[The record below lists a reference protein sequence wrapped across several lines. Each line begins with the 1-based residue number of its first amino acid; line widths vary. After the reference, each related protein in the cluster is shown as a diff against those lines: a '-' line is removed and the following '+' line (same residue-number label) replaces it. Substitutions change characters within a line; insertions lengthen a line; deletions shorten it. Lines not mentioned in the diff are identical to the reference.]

1 VAVLLREVFI
11 ASNFAEFQALRAE
24 LKQRIDA
31 SGFARAIDLDDNAA
45 HSRSPLRR
53 SRGRVRSSD
62 LVVLLVGQTYGQ
74 ARPDGKLSYTHL
86 EYREARAE
94 GIPVLPY
101 LIGPG
106 YSKSESQ
113 PRSGDAKL
121 HPLQRAVL
129 DEHVAAFHESDSD
142 PAQLAD
148 LILDAIREALLA
160 TRDENDGTEEG
171 DESELLDRASLGAG
185 DLDALE
191 RGRSSAELSSELELL
206 RRPAEAAAAEQLRE
220 ARRALSALDRRAGI
234 HHLRRALELRPL
246 DPIAGYDLARL
257 LLTSRHKDLREASR
271 LAQRV
276 ARIAGLDSNG
286 IRQGFALAL
295 AATAE
300 ASLGNEERARV
311 YVMQALKAAD
321 RIAAV
326 HIECAFVLAK
336 VGCLEEA
343 IEQSERAFILH
354 PASFWKLSR
363 DKVLGRSPPFRAL
376 ASKLV
381 AETRETVTKI
391 LGVEQESAALAR
403 RVCPDGPD
411 GDVERAQQ
419 ALKSV
424 PKLDL
429 GRVVPCGRDSARR
442 TLQILRRLAA
452 RLPAAATLADRLR
465 SDAAQLVSERKTIT
479 AQPELPLDPAPFDHL
494 AFWGPVVLT
503 LLVGFGFAMSTYGVI
518 LMLLFGL
525 IAGAFLRKMLR
536 ARERS
541 AKVRGELSELETRL
555 GSAEDLARRA
565 EQDLKRALRDFAKLV
580 EQLERHAVA
589 PPGGIFSPSAGTAS
603 AAVGRVVRIRPSTA
617 PDNFI
622 LEPELFPSSSGQPA
636 HSPERPSNEAQLFM
650 VIGREKSRWLAAR
663 WACYFGAAPR
673 LASSDLRAKVK
684 ELGALEGDLADLT

>member
-11 ASNFAEFQALRAE
+11 ASNFAEFQALRGE
-24 LKQRIDA
+24 LRQRIDA
-31 SGFARAIDLDDNAA
+31 SGFARAIDLNDNAPDP
-45 HSRSPLRR
+45 RSPLRR

-62 LVVLLVGQTYGQ
+62 LVVLLVGQKYGE
-74 ARPDGKLSYTHL
+74 ARPEGKLSYTHL
-86 EYREARAE
+86 EYREARSE
-94 GIPVLPY
+94 GIQVLPY

-113 PRSGDAKL
+113 PRSGDTKL

-148 LILDAIREALLA
+148 VILDAVREALLGA
-160 TRDENDGTEEG
+160 RDENDGAEVG
-171 DESELLDRASLGAG
+171 DESELLDRTSLGSG

-191 RGRSSAELSSELELL
+191 RGRDSAELSSELELL

-220 ARRALSALDRRAGI
+220 ARRALSALDRRAAI

-276 ARIAGLDSNG
+276 ARVAGLDGNE

-311 YVMQALKAAD
+311 YVSQAIKAAD

-336 VGCLEEA
+336 IGCLEEA
-343 IEQSERAFILH
+343 TKEAERAFILH

-363 DKVLGRSPPFRAL
+363 DKVLGRSPQFRAL
-376 ASKLV
+376 AGKLL

-391 LGVEQESAALAR
+391 LRVEQESATLAR
-403 RVCPDGPD
+403 RICPEGADD
-411 GDVERAQQ
+411 EAARAQE
-419 ALKSV
+419 AMESV
-424 PKLDL
+424 AKLDL
-429 GRVVPCGRDSARR
+429 ARVVPCGRESARR
-442 TLQILRRLAA
+442 TLQMLRRMAA
-452 RLPAAATLADRLR
+452 GLPAAASVADGLR
-465 SDAAQLVSERKTIT
+465 RDAAQLVSERQTIN
-479 AQPELPLDPAPFDHL
+479 AQPELPLDPALFDHL
-494 AFWGPVVLT
+494 ALWAPVALA
-503 LLVGFGFAMSTYGVI
+503 LLVGLGSGISTYGVI
-518 LMLLFGL
+518 LVSLFSL
-525 IAGAFLRKMLR
+525 IAGAFLRKQLR
-536 ARERS
+536 SRQRT
-541 AKVRGELSELETRL
+541 AKVESELSQLETRL
-555 GSAEDLARRA
+555 GSADDLARRA
-565 EQDLKRALRDFAKLV
+565 EQDLEQALRNFAKLV
-580 EQLERHAVA
+580 ARLERHAVA
-589 PPGGIFSPSAGTAS
+589 PPGGIFSPSVGTAS
-603 AAVGRVVRIRPSTA
+603 AAIGRLVRIRPSTA

-622 LEPELFPSSSGQPA
+622 LEPELFPSSSELPA
-636 HSPERPSNEAQLFM
+636 PSSERPSNKAQLFM
-650 VIGREKSRWLAAR
+650 VIGREKSRWVAAR
-663 WACYFGAAPR
+663 WACYFEATERRAS
-673 LASSDLRAKVK
+673 LALRGKLKDL
-684 ELGALEGDLADLT
+684 GILEDLVD